1 MAEREPAMELDERAL
16 ERIGDYVRSNLRT
29 WMREASP
36 SLEAVEVGLHER
48 IVRVEEELR
57 AQREL
62 MKHGFEQIDKRFEQV
77 DKRFEQVD
85 RRFEQVDRRFEQVER
100 RFEQVDKR
108 FEQVDKRFEQVNKR
122 FEASER
128 RLEDMIKALHRFM
141 YWSFGFIAT
150 AAGIVIAAIRF
161 L

>member
-1 MAEREPAMELDERAL
+1 MAERGPAMELDERAL

-48 IVRVEEELR
+48 MVRVEEELR

-77 DKRFEQVD
+77 E
-85 RRFEQVDRRFEQVER
+85 RRFEQVDKRFEQVER

-108 FEQVDKRFEQVNKR
+108 FEQVDKR

>member
-1 MAEREPAMELDERAL
+1 MELDERAL

-48 IVRVEEELR
+48 MVRVEEELR

-62 MKHGFEQIDKRFEQV
+62 MKQGFEQIDKRFEQV

-85 RRFEQVDRRFEQVER
+85 
-100 RFEQVDKR
+100 
-108 FEQVDKRFEQVNKR
+108 KR